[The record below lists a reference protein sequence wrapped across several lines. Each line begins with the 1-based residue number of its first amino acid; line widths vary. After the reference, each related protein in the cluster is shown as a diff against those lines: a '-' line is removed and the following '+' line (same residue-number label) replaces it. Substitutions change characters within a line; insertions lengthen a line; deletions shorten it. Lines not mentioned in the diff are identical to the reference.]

1 MPKQSKHPRLRVHIR
16 RGKGGQV
23 WTSYSYDMRGTGR
36 PDVALGTD
44 YAAALVEWAKLRDN
58 LPRIRGTI
66 EEAFQRFEADVLPVK
81 YKNETTRRNYAQSIK
96 TMRPVFGPA
105 TWDSVRVST
114 IEDYLEKRSAK
125 VQANREKAVLSVVW
139 GYARRWDM
147 TALPFPAFKMNL
159 KNTEEAAEVDWTD
172 RMFAA
177 MYVHA
182 EPFLRDAM
190 DLMSATAWRVRDAL
204 KCQITDVR
212 DGVLHFRASKTKKR
226 GHFTIEES
234 LVLQQLI
241 KQRLAIKAPHF
252 KMLTRGNR
260 EVSER
265 MLTDAWA
272 RARAKALPDCPEVQ
286 GLLLRYVRKYS
297 GQLAGSLQEAQQL
310 LQHGSAATTARHYR
324 GSEKLRPVR

>member
-1 MPKQSKHPRLRVHIR
+1 MPKKSKLPGFRTHVR
-16 RGKGGQV
+16 KGANGQRWV
-23 WTSYSYDMRGTGR
+23 SYWLDMRGTGK

-44 YAAALVEWAKLRDN
+44 YARALDEYHRLKTHKA
-58 LPRIRGTI
+58 RIAGTI
-66 EEAFQRFEADVLPVK
+66 EEAFQRWERECLPG
-81 YKNETTRRNYAQSIK
+81 YTNATTRRNYAQSLKMI
-96 TMRPVFGPA
+96 RPVFGPA
-105 TWDSVRVST
+105 TWDAVRVST
-114 IEDYLEKRSAK
+114 LAEYLRKRTAK
-125 VQANREKAVLSVVW
+125 TQANREKALLSVIW
-139 GYARRWDM
+139 GKAREWEL
-147 TALPFPAFKMNL
+147 TALPFPAYKMRLSNQ
-159 KNTEEAAEVDWTD
+159 EEAAEVEWTD

-212 DGVLHFRASKTKKR
+212 DGVLHFRANKTKKR

-234 LVLQQLI
+234 PVLQQLI
-241 KQRLAIKAPHF
+241 KQRMAAKAPHF

-260 EVSER
+260 EVTER

-272 RARAKALPDCPEVQ
+272 RARAKALPECPEVA

-310 LQHGSAATTARHYR
+310 LQHGSAATTQRHYR
-324 GSEKLRPVR
+324 SSEKLRPVR